1 MKKDTHPKDYRFVVF
16 QDVSCDYKFLT
27 KSSIETKETIKWEDG
42 KEYPLYKLDIS
53 DKSHPYFTGQ
63 QNLIDT
69 AGRIEKFN
77 QKYNLK
83 ESAVPESSTDNTL
96 SEEVDLANKVPPNDA
111 DAEETTQEDSNR
123 QDS

>member
-1 MKKDTHPKDYRFVVF
+1 MKKDLHPKEYRFVVF
-16 QDVSCDYKFLT
+16 KDVSCDYSFLT
-27 KSSIETKETIKWEDG
+27 RSTIHTKETIKWEDG
-42 KEYPLYKLDIS
+42 KEYPLYKMDIS
-53 DKSHPYFTGQ
+53 NKSHPYFTGQ

-83 ESAVPESSTDNTL
+83 ESAAPKSSIDNTV
-96 SEEVDLANKVPPNDA
+96 SEEVDSANEVPSNDA
-111 DAEETTQEDSNR
+111 DAEETTQEDNNT